1 MNPLQSAHSNSQVW
15 EKKKAQFVF
24 ITHENTFPY
33 VSAQLHLQPANGY
46 LYVGLIIPKLW
57 WKELPW
63 VALCLPR
70 ADWIESPSWLNFTIA
85 LNQTIFCWGPFQVTL
100 PPPLC
105 FSHLFPTFLM
115 FIFLRCFCI
124 CFTHH
129 AFPSL
134 SGSIYIHL
142 PDLLPLTVPA
152 FTCLFVCV
160 HVCVSACVCARTV
173 RNSLLCLHNYIIL
186 FSIILYSFFPQAI
199 NIGNLLF
206 FVLFLLDLISSR
218 RCRSLSLWFK
228 DSLFRL

>member
-1 MNPLQSAHSNSQVW
+1 MCSKAVVLWTHYNLPTVTPKS
-15 EKKKAQFVF
+15 EKKTRFVF

-46 LYVGLIIPKLW
+46 LYVGLISPKLW

-134 SGSIYIHL
+134 STWC
-142 PDLLPLTVPA
+142 LLPLTVPA

-160 HVCVSACVCARTV
+160 HACVSACACARS
-173 RNSLLCLHNYIIL
+173 SLLCIIIL
-186 FSIILYSFFPQAI
+186 SYFP
-199 NIGNLLF
+199 LF
-206 FVLFLLDLISSR
+206 FTVSSHR
-218 RCRSLSLWFK
+218 R
-228 DSLFRL
+228 